1 MSPATDLQD
10 RVLRELRFDP
20 RVEASK
26 IGVTATPNGTVTLTG
41 TVNSYTEKLAAEEA
55 AKRVAGVRAI
65 ANDIE
70 VVLPGTSRR
79 SDTAIAEAALNALK
93 SRATPLD
100 NIKVIVK
107 NGWVTLEGEVEY
119 YYQKQEAERAVSVLA
134 GVTGVTNNIRVRPV
148 PHTPKEEEVKKEI
161 EDALIRSARLDARS
175 ITVEVRGT
183 NVMLRGSVRSWAERE
198 EAENAA
204 WAVPGVLEVETRIEV
219 TP

>member
-70 VVLPGTSRR
+70 VALPGTSRR

-204 WAVPGVLEVETRIEV
+204 
-219 TP
+219 